1 MDLIGEEGLSTERE
15 GATRLRRLLIG
26 RDCKNVST
34 RIDYA
39 LLRKGR
45 IDDKIDRKVQA
56 IPFTLR
62 RESVDVWEESK
73 MSRII
78 CSFPSSSRSFRI
90 CRDYKVSVVL
100 FLGSILSRDSSKI
113 KDPLLPQH
121 NSAKRL
127 RA

>member
-1 MDLIGEEGLSTERE
+1 MVGRRRTDLIGEEGVSAELE
-15 GATRLRRLLIG
+15 GATRLRRMFIG
-26 RDCKNVST
+26 RDHKNFST

-45 IDDKIDRKVQA
+45 IDDEIDRKVQA

-62 RESVDVWEESK
+62 RESVDMWEESK

-90 CRDYKVSVVL
+90 CRGSKVSVVL
-100 FLGSILSRDSSKI
+100 FLGAFLSLDSSTI
-113 KDPLLPQH
+113 
-121 NSAKRL
+121 
-127 RA
+127 